1 MKNTLLLVCLVVLTR
16 IGFAQSTQ
24 FDFTFNHQA
33 LSVKDVNRSVEF
45 YQKTFQLQEITNRT
59 KNENIRWMSLGEGK
73 ELHLISNVKG
83 PVKINKAVHLAI
95 TTQHLDEF
103 IKWLDESKVEY
114 SDYPGTPHKVNVRAD
129 GVKQIYLQ
137 DPDGYWI
144 EVNNGYSAAPSIK

>member
-1 MKNTLLLVCLVVLTR
+1 MKNTLSLVCLVLLTK
-16 IGFAQSTQ
+16 IACAQSTQ

-45 YQKTFQLQEITNRT
+45 YQKTFQLKEITNRT

-73 ELHLISNVKG
+73 ELHLISNAKG
-83 PVKINKAVHLAI
+83 QVKINKAVHLAI

-103 IKWLDESKVEY
+103 IKWLDDNKVEY
-114 SDYPGTPHKVNVRAD
+114 SDYPGTPHKINLRAD
-129 GVKQIYLQ
+129 GVKQIYIQ

-144 EVNNGYSAAPSIK
+144 EVNNGYSAAPMK